1 MATGSQP
8 RFVGDWLT
16 TQLLSTGSAASA
28 QGGKPVDNN
37 PVDNKP
43 AGLMIRAS
51 RVIDKASS
59 E

>member
-1 MATGSQP
+1 MATGSHP
-8 RFVGDWLT
+8 VVVDWLSS
-16 TQLLSTGSAASA
+16 QAAAA
-28 QGGKPVDNN
+28 QGGK

-43 AGLMIRAS
+43 AGLMIRVS

>member
-1 MATGSQP
+1 MATGSHP
-8 RFVGDWLT
+8 VVVDWLSS
-16 TQLLSTGSAASA
+16 QAAAA

-37 PVDNKP
+37 PVDKKP
-43 AGLMIRAS
+43 AGVMIRAS